1 LPITSVN
8 VICRVLHPPRS
19 GCHASVAAIN
29 PPPAGLMPVAAVAP
43 AWQHSRGFRQELDRN
58 LMDAYS
64 VVDVFAVGFFILEW
78 TVYAVTLE
86 HTAYGRDS
94 LSARMN
100 AYREVWIRRLLDREA
115 RMVDMQIM
123 ASLQNGTAFFASTTL
138 LAVGG
143 SLALLRAT
151 NEVIPIIEKL
161 PIGFRA
167 SPALWE
173 IKCLGLLL
181 IFVYAFFKFAWAYRL
196 FNYVAILLGAMPPAS
211 QRDTPQAEAHVMR
224 TTRLFQ
230 AAARHFNRGQRAF
243 FFALG
248 YLGWF
253 VSPWALLVST
263 AAVVIVTWRRQFAS
277 SAWRA
282 MGS

>member
-1 LPITSVN
+1 M
-8 VICRVLHPPRS
+8 
-19 GCHASVAAIN
+19 G
-29 PPPAGLMPVAAVAP
+29 
-43 AWQHSRGFRQELDRN
+43 
-58 LMDAYS
+58 AYS
-64 VVDVFAVGFFILEW
+64 VDILAVGFFIIEW
-78 TVYAVTLE
+78 TVYAFTLE
-86 HTAYGRDS
+86 RTAYGRNS

-100 AYREVWIRRLLDREA
+100 VYREVWIRRMLDREA

-143 SLALLRAT
+143 ALALLRST
-151 NEVIPIIEKL
+151 NDALAVLGAL
-161 PIGFRA
+161 PIDL
-167 SPALWE
+167 SPTPALWE
-173 IKCLGLLL
+173 IKCVGLTL
-181 IFVYAFFKFAWAYRL
+181 IFIYAFFKFAWSYRL

-253 VSPWALLVST
+253 VSPWALLAST

-277 SAWRA
+277 NAWRA

>member
-1 LPITSVN
+1 M
-8 VICRVLHPPRS
+8 
-19 GCHASVAAIN
+19 G
-29 PPPAGLMPVAAVAP
+29 
-43 AWQHSRGFRQELDRN
+43 
-58 LMDAYS
+58 AYS
-64 VVDVFAVGFFILEW
+64 IDILAVGFFILEW

-100 AYREVWIRRLLDREA
+100 VYREVLIRRLLNREA

-123 ASLQNGTAFFASTTL
+123 ASLQNGTAFFASTSL
-138 LAVGG
+138 LAIGG
-143 SLALLRAT
+143 ALAILRAT
-151 NEVIPIIEKL
+151 NEALTVLGTL
-161 PIGFRA
+161 PVNLSP

-173 IKCLGLLL
+173 IKCVGLVL
-181 IFVYAFFKFAWAYRL
+181 IFVYAFFKFAWSYRL
-196 FNYVAILLGAMPPAS
+196 FNYVAILLGAMPPAQ
-211 QRDTPQAEAHVMR
+211 QRDTPAAEAHVLR
-224 TTRLFQ
+224 TTRLFE
-230 AAARHFNRGQRAF
+230 AAGRHFNRGQRAF

-253 VSPWALLVST
+253 VSPWVLFLST